1 MYSVSGFDSSAFN
14 AALTAPIREVKMRIT
29 ALDGS
34 TLLPLEE
41 ITNATVEGTVY
52 VDADRATRRTCQLR
66 VIDKDGEYT
75 PKGSSYAS
83 YGKNALFYW
92 DKLLKVEYAVKV
104 NGSYVYVPL
113 GIFMIDRVEVVAERG
128 AAVIN
133 VDGIDLWKKFT
144 FSDFASPV
152 NWAKNTPIKTI
163 VTAFATGAGIDSSRL
178 NLSALDAKTNNTTSV
193 LTAVEMG
200 DNRGDKLLELAE
212 IWAIDLYFD
221 RNGYLVAKD
230 KTQYPYNG
238 LGGGSVHEFVSGQS
252 VVMLG
257 IVKSQS
263 GDTIKNHIVVIG
275 EDPEGNSITRAEAID
290 GSGATTSSKYYT
302 NSNSATSLESIGDRV
317 LMIRMVTA
325 STSRCLERAKAE
337 LAKNVLVEE
346 EIRLPA
352 IVNPLFDEYDVV
364 SIVENNSGTNDSYQL
379 TAFDIPMQGSRQ
391 ELIVRKS
398 RSIY

>member
-1 MYSVSGFDSSAFN
+1 MYSASGFDSSAFN
-14 AALTAPIREVKMRIT
+14 AALTAPIREVKMRVT

-52 VDADRATRRTCQLR
+52 VDSDRAARRTCQLR

-75 PKGSSYAS
+75 PKGSSYSA

-92 DKLLKVEYAVKV
+92 DKLLKVEYGLKV
-104 NGSYVYVPL
+104 NNTFVYVQL

-128 AAVIN
+128 AAIIN

-144 FSDFASPV
+144 FSDFAAPFT
-152 NWAKNTPIKTI
+152 WAKTTPIKTI
-163 VTAFATGAGIDSSRL
+163 VTAFATGAGIASDRL
-178 NLSALDAKTNNTTSV
+178 NLTSLDSKTNNTTTVS
-193 LTAVEMG
+193 TNVEMG
-200 DNRGDKLLELAE
+200 DNRGEKLLELAE
-212 IWAIDLYFD
+212 TWAIDLFFD
-221 RNGYLVAKD
+221 RNGFLIAKD

-238 LGGGSVHEFVSGQS
+238 LGGGAIYEFVAGQS
-252 VVMLG
+252 AVMLG

-275 EDPEGNSITRAEAID
+275 EDPDGNSITRAEAID
-290 GSGATTSSKYYT
+290 GNGTTIASKYYT
-302 NSNSATSLESIGDRV
+302 NSNSATSVESIGDRV
-317 LMIRMVTA
+317 LMIRLVTA
-325 STSRCLERAKAE
+325 STARCLDRAKAE

-352 IVNPLFDEYDVV
+352 IVNPLFDEYDII
-364 SIVENNSGTNDSYQL
+364 SIVETNSGTNDSYQL
-379 TAFDIPMQGSRQ
+379 KAFDIPMQGSRQ
-391 ELIVRKS
+391 EIVVRKS